1 MTWWHR
7 LWHRKRMETQL
18 EKELRFHLDQ
28 HVDDLVARG
37 HTPEE
42 ARRLANLALGGSEQ
56 VKEGCRDARGTRWFE
71 DLYQD
76 TRYALRALRQK
87 PGFAAIALLTLALGS
102 GATTIMFTVIDNVLL
117 KPLPFPNAERLVS
130 LHETTANGDMNWAFA
145 YLNFADCRSQSRS
158 FAAMAAWKWRGGTIS
173 EPGVAE
179 YFYGRQISSD
189 LFSVYGIPLLH
200 GRSFSA
206 EEDRPGGTP
215 VAIIS
220 YKLWEN
226 RFGSKPEAIG
236 AKLIMEGKVY
246 TVVGVA
252 PFGFRLSG
260 DVDIFTPIGQDDAP
274 IFQSRE
280 IHPGIQVVAR
290 LQPGVTNAQAQQEL
304 TVIGNRLAKAYPKSN
319 EGRSFHLQPLHQ
331 EIVGNVRPT
340 LLLLLG
346 AVGMVL
352 LIACVNVASL
362 MLARAVSRDREL
374 AMRVALGASRGRL
387 IRQCLTESALLA
399 LLGGILGA
407 SFAVI
412 GTKPFLFFWPGGLPR
427 AEEIH
432 FDWRIL
438 LFTLG
443 LSLLSGLLFGL
454 APALRAPAREP
465 ERVLRTGSRTV
476 IGNTRYLHNGFV
488 ISEITLAIVLL
499 ISAGML
505 GQTLLR
511 LSSLDPGIDTRNVM
525 VSNVSLSGEVLTT
538 PDRIRAAWHEIFD
551 RVRQI
556 STVQAVAIADIVPMS
571 GNDDLIGYWTTPTT
585 PPANQIPMSLMNLV
599 TPDYL
604 RAMGIPLLQ
613 GRFFTDQDRLGNE
626 TVIVIDEVM
635 AKKVF
640 GNREPVGNQLWL
652 QFLGAVRVIGV
663 VRHVRHWGLDADD
676 RAAVRE
682 QIYLPFAQLPDSFL
696 KLTASGMSLIVRT
709 SVPPLTTVEA
719 IRQQVR
725 GVTRDQAMY
734 EVRTMEQIVK
744 ASLARQ
750 RFLCLLFGIFAGL
763 ALLLACIGIYGVLA
777 YLTSQ
782 RVPEMGVRM
791 ALGASTSDILQ
802 LILRQSLRLIAA
814 GIVIGA
820 LVALGAGQLLER
832 LIEGMEPTGPLT
844 FIAMTVLLSAAA
856 LLASYIPAR
865 RASRIDPMTALRQ
878 D

>member
-7 LWHRKRMETQL
+7 LWHRKRMENHL

-28 HVDDLVARG
+28 HADDLIASG
-37 HTPEE
+37 CDPKE

-56 VKEGCRDARGTRWFE
+56 VKERCRDERGTRWFE
-71 DLYQD
+71 DLCQD

-87 PGFAAIALLTLALGS
+87 PGFAAVALLTLALGS

-117 KPLPFPNAERLVS
+117 KPLPFPDADRLVS
-130 LHETTANGDMNWAFA
+130 LKEIAHGGLDWSFA
-145 YLNFADCRSQSRS
+145 YLNFLDCQRESHSHTS
-158 FAAMAAWKWRGGTIS
+158 MAAWRRRGGTIS

-179 YFYGRQISSD
+179 YVYGRQISSD
-189 LFSVYGIPLLH
+189 LFSVYGVPLLH

-206 EEDRPGGTP
+206 EEDHLGGPP
-215 VAIIS
+215 VAVIS
-220 YKLWEN
+220 YRLWQN
-226 RFGSKPEAIG
+226 RFGGKLEAIG
-236 AKLIMEGKVY
+236 AKLVMEGTAY
-246 TVVGVA
+246 TVIGVA
-252 PFGFRLSG
+252 PFDFRLSG
-260 DVDIFTPIGQDDAP
+260 DVDVFTPIGQDTAP
-274 IFQSRE
+274 LFQNRE
-280 IHPGIQVVAR
+280 MHPGIQVVAR
-290 LQPGVTNAQAQQEL
+290 LHPGITHAQAQQEL
-304 TVIGNRLAKAYPKSN
+304 NVIGNRLEKEYPKSN
-319 EGRSFHLQPLHQ
+319 GGRSFRIQPLQQ
-331 EIVGNVRPT
+331 EIVGDVRPT

-346 AVGMVL
+346 AVGLVL

-362 MLARAVSRDREL
+362 MLARAVSRNREL

-387 IRQCLTESALLA
+387 IRQCLTESAILA

-407 SFAVI
+407 VLAI
-412 GTKPFLFFWPGGLPR
+412 TGTKPFLVFWPGGLPR
-427 AEEIH
+427 ADEIH

-438 LFTLG
+438 LFTLA

-465 ERVLRTGSRTV
+465 EQVLRAGSRAV
-476 IGNTRYLHNGFV
+476 IGNSRYLHSGFV
-488 ISEITLAIVLL
+488 ISEIAIAIVLL

-511 LSSLDPGIDTRNVM
+511 LSSLDPGIDTHNVL
-525 VSNVSLSGEVLTT
+525 VSQVSLSGEVQTT
-538 PDRIRAAWHEIFD
+538 PDRIRAAWQEVFD
-551 RVRQI
+551 RIRQI
-556 STVQAVAIADIVPMS
+556 STVQAVALADIVPMGGS
-571 GNDDLIGYWTTPTT
+571 DDMIGYWTTPTT

-640 GNREPVGNQLWL
+640 GNRQPIGNQLWL
-652 QFLGAVRVIGV
+652 QFLGAARVIGV

-676 RAAVRE
+676 RASVRE
-682 QIYLPFAQLPDSFL
+682 QVYLPFAQIPDPFL
-696 KLTASGMSLIVRT
+696 KLAASGMSLIVRT
-709 SVPPLTTVEA
+709 SVPPLTTAEA
-719 IRQQVR
+719 VRQQVR
-725 GVTRDQAMY
+725 GMTRDQAMY
-734 EVRTMEQIVK
+734 EVRTMDQIVN

-750 RFLCLLFGIFAGL
+750 RFLFLLFGIFAGL

-791 ALGASTSDILQ
+791 ALGASTSDVLR
-802 LILRQSLRLIAA
+802 LILRQSLILIVA
-814 GIVIGA
+814 GIGIGVLA
-820 LVALGAGQLLER
+820 AFGAGRLLER
-832 LIEGMEPTGPLT
+832 FIEGMQPTGPLT
-844 FIAMTVLLSAAA
+844 FIMMVAILTIAA